1 MSELNFL
8 EKLLEKYNQISKIYS
23 NEKINGKEF
32 NVFNLINQI
41 YGIGETKHSRFLA
54 FLLNPNAEHGKG
66 KSFLNEFLKHVE
78 INYDEDDMWEVSA
91 EKNNIDILLKR
102 TYPRKSTIIIENKS
116 NWADDQDNQLY
127 RYWYNE
133 MYDSNK
139 DYENAETFLEKDDRI
154 IYLAP
159 NEYKLY
165 EASSLCK
172 PDDYNC
178 KISSLKPSSIT
189 NLYFS
194 TDINQWLQKCLEQLD
209 NCSGT
214 RMKFFIEDYLQFWQ
228 ETNFKNEIF
237 MKEIDNYFSDKK
249 TDWINFAEAAK
260 YVSQVNEQW
269 VQKFVKELEK
279 INIPGWKFESFKPD
293 EGLLSKDDFRWF
305 INDSS
310 SLSFVYESHKGL
322 TIWKKDF
329 NFKKESFK
337 VEISSISSHFKF
349 IDDNSTNYIMNYD
362 DESIIFDNEDEFAW
376 KAGNTNLA
384 EQISVILRKFLT
396 PEVRDLFDK
405 IDSE

>member
-1 MSELNFL
+1 MDELNYL
-8 EKLLEKYNQISKIYS
+8 EKFLEKYNQISKIYS
-23 NEKINGKEF
+23 DERINGKEF

-66 KSFLNEFLKHVE
+66 KLFLNEFLNHLE
-78 INYDEDDMWEVSA
+78 INCDEDDIWEVSA

-139 DYENAETFLEKDDRI
+139 DYDNAETFLEKDDRI

-165 EASSLCK
+165 ETSSLSK
-172 PDDYNC
+172 PDYYDC
-178 KISSLKPSSIT
+178 KISSLNPSYIT

-194 TDINQWLQKCLEQLD
+194 TDINRWLQKCLEQLD
-209 NCSGT
+209 NSTGT

-237 MKEIDNYFSDKK
+237 MKEINNYFSDKEK
-249 TDWINFAEAAK
+249 DWISFAEAAK

-269 VQKFVKELEK
+269 VQKFVQELEEIK
-279 INIPGWKFESFKPD
+279 FPGWKFESFKPD
-293 EGLLSKDDFRWF
+293 EGLLSKNDFRWF
-305 INDSS
+305 VNNSS
-310 SLSFVYESHKGL
+310 SLCFVYESHKGL

-329 NFKKESFK
+329 SLKKKSIESEFNYFLPDF
-337 VEISSISSHFKF
+337 SF
-349 IDDNSTNYIMNYD
+349 ITEDSNYTMSYY
-362 DESIIFDNEDEFAW
+362 DESLTFFNEDEFAW
-376 KAGNTNLA
+376 NAGNTNLA
-384 EQISVILRKFLT
+384 ERISVILRKFLT
-396 PEVRDLFDK
+396 HKVRDLFDK
-405 IDSE
+405 IDAE

>member
-1 MSELNFL
+1 MDELNYL
-8 EKLLEKYNQISKIYS
+8 EKFLEKYNQISKIYS
-23 NEKINGKEF
+23 DERISGKEF

-66 KSFLNEFLKHVE
+66 KLFLNEFLKHLE
-78 INYDEDDMWEVSA
+78 INCDEDDIWEVSA

-139 DYENAETFLEKDDRI
+139 DYDNAETFLEKDDRI

-165 EASSLCK
+165 ETASLSK
-172 PDDYNC
+172 PDDYDC
-178 KISSLKPSSIT
+178 KISSLNPSYIT

-194 TDINQWLQKCLEQLD
+194 TDINRWLQKCLEQLD
-209 NCSGT
+209 NSTGI

-237 MKEIDNYFSDKK
+237 MKEIDNYFSDKEK
-249 TDWINFAEAAK
+249 DWISFAEAAK
-260 YVSQVNEQW
+260 YVSQVNEQL
-269 VQKFVKELEK
+269 VQKFVQELEEIK
-279 INIPGWKFESFKPD
+279 LPGWKFESFKPE
-293 EGLLSKDDFRWF
+293 EGLLSKNDFRWF
-305 INDSS
+305 VNDSS
-310 SLSFVYESHKGL
+310 SLCFVYESHKGL

-329 NFKKESFK
+329 NFKKK
-337 VEISSISSHFKF
+337 VLKSKF
-349 IDDNSTNYIMNYD
+349 RPFLLILNLLM
-362 DESIIFDNEDEFAW
+362 II
-376 KAGNTNLA
+376 LP
-384 EQISVILRKFLT
+384 II
-396 PEVRDLFDK
+396 
-405 IDSE
+405 